1 LPPDHQ
7 PSNGHSHGH
16 DRVHDHAHGPS
27 AADDSAWAFGQN
39 GQNGQNDPDGRRPLR
54 IGIGGPVG
62 SGKTALVAAL
72 CRSLASELSIVVV
85 TNDIFTTEDAEA
97 LRRMAVLADDRIAPV
112 ETGACPHTAIRD
124 DISANLDAVERLEAA
139 HFPVELTLVES
150 GGDNLTAIFSR
161 ALVDRQIFVI
171 DVAGGDKVPRKGGP
185 GVTTADLLVINK
197 TDLAP
202 LVGADLAVM
211 DRDARARRGD
221 LPICFTSLV
230 DVDGVTAVRAWVMDE
245 LARWRGHRRV

>member
-1 LPPDHQ
+1 MGLD
-7 PSNGHSHGH
+7 HSHGTGSGH
-16 DRVHDHAHGPS
+16 HHEHHDHPVAPVTPGS
-27 AADDSAWAFGQN
+27 
-39 GQNGQNDPDGRRPLR
+39 RPLR

-62 SGKTALVAAL
+62 SGKTALVAAICKL
-72 CRSLASELSIVVV
+72 IASSRSTVVV

-97 LRRMAVLADDRIAPV
+97 LRRMAVLPDDRIVPV

-124 DISANLDAVERLEAA
+124 DISANLDAIERLEAQHPDA
-139 HFPVELTLVES
+139 VLTLVES

-161 ALVDRQIFVI
+161 ALVDLQIFVI

-197 TDLAP
+197 MDLAE
-202 LVGADLAVM
+202 LVKADLSVM

-221 LPICFTSLV
+221 KPIAFTSLV
-230 DVDGVTAVRAWVMDE
+230 EPDGAREVAAWIDHALVHW
-245 LARWRGHRRV
+245 LGS

>member
-1 LPPDHQ
+1 LPPDHNPGQ
-7 PSNGHSHGH
+7 PHHPGDGHSHGH
-16 DRVHDHAHGPS
+16 HDGLP
-27 AADDSAWAFGQN
+27 DDTMWAYGAP
-39 GQNGQNDPDGRRPLR
+39 GTRPLR

-72 CRSLASELSIVVV
+72 CRQLATAVSIVVI

-97 LRRMAVLADDRIAPV
+97 LRRMAVLADERIMPV

-124 DISANLDAVERLEAA
+124 DISANLDAVEQLETANA
-139 HFPVELTLVES
+139 PVELTLVES

-202 LVGADLAVM
+202 FVNADLGVM
-211 DRDARARRGD
+211 DRDAKARRGA
-221 LPICFTSLV
+221 LPIAFTSLV
-230 DVDGVTAVRAWVMDE
+230 APRGADVVAAWVTE
-245 LARWRGHRRV
+245 QLASWRSASSAPR

>member
-1 LPPDHQ
+1 LPPDHNPGQ
-7 PSNGHSHGH
+7 PHHPSDGHTHGH
-16 DRVHDHAHGPS
+16 HDGLP
-27 AADDSAWAFGQN
+27 DDTLWAFGAP
-39 GQNGQNDPDGRRPLR
+39 GTRALR

-72 CRSLASELSIVVV
+72 CRLLADSVSIVVV

-97 LRRMAVLADDRIAPV
+97 LRRMAVLADERIAPV

-124 DISANLDAVERLEAA
+124 DISANLDAVEKLEAA
-139 HFPVELTLVES
+139 NAPVELTLVES

-197 TDLAP
+197 TDLAA
-202 LVGADLAVM
+202 LVNADLTVM
-211 DRDARARRGD
+211 DRDAKARRGD
-221 LPICFTSLV
+221 LPIAFTSLV
-230 DVDGVTAVRAWVMDE
+230 EPTGAQVVADWVRGQLAV
-245 LARWRGHRRV
+245 WRSASVATR

>member
-1 LPPDHQ
+1 MPPDHNPGQ
-7 PSNGHSHGH
+7 PHHPADGHTHGH
-16 DRVHDHAHGPS
+16 HDGLP
-27 AADDSAWAFGQN
+27 DDTMWAFGTP
-39 GQNGQNDPDGRRPLR
+39 GTRPLR

-62 SGKTALVAAL
+62 SGKTALVAAV
-72 CRSLASELSIVVV
+72 CRLLAPSVSIVVV

-97 LRRMAVLADDRIAPV
+97 LRRMAVLPDERIVAV

-124 DISANLDAVERLEAA
+124 DISANLDAVEKLETANA
-139 HFPVELTLVES
+139 PVELTLVES

-197 TDLAP
+197 TDLAA
-202 LVGADLAVM
+202 LVNADLAVM
-211 DRDARARRGD
+211 DRDAKARRGD
-221 LPICFTSLV
+221 LPIAFTSLV
-230 DVDGVTAVRAWVMDE
+230 ETDGALAVADWVRAQLTSWHALSMP
-245 LARWRGHRRV
+245 RR

>member
-1 LPPDHQ
+1 M
-7 PSNGHSHGH
+7 
-16 DRVHDHAHGPS
+16 
-27 AADDSAWAFGQN
+27 WAYGAP
-39 GQNGQNDPDGRRPLR
+39 GTRPLR

-72 CRSLASELSIVVV
+72 CRQLSANVSIVVV

-97 LRRMAVLADDRIAPV
+97 LRRMAVLADERITPV

-124 DISANLDAVERLEAA
+124 DISANLDAVEQLEAA
-139 HFPVELTLVES
+139 NAPVELTLVES

-202 LVGADLAVM
+202 FVYADLGVM
-211 DRDARARRGD
+211 DRDAKARRGD
-221 LPICFTSLV
+221 LPIAFTSLV
-230 DVDGVTAVRAWVMDE
+230 APGGVDVVAAWVTE
-245 LARWRGHRRV
+245 QLASWRSSSSMRR